1 MGLGEIIIDSRTA
14 TRFAIVFHTF
24 RVNLCYR
31 YLMAEV
37 EGWDTIS
44 KEYAI
49 AI

>member
-1 MGLGEIIIDSRTA
+1 MGLGEIIVIHVLLLA
-14 TRFAIVFHTF
+14 LLVFHTF

-31 YLMAEV
+31 YLMTEV